1 MIHDV
6 TRIEVIPI
14 EGTNN
19 SITIYR
25 DTNGDQVGFES
36 TDEPFVWV
44 LNHNYTSPCYRGN
57 KAVLEA
63 VANAYVEQG
72 VKQHEYEGGFD
83 EATEV
88 LTIEYP

>member
-6 TRIEVIPI
+6 RRIEVIPI

-63 VANAYVEQG
+63 VANAYVEQ
-72 VKQHEYEGGFD
+72 QEYAGGFD

-88 LTIEYP
+88 LTIEYNA